1 MCIGVED
8 KGVEDEGMG
17 VGVKAKGEGEGGG
30 TGSRKLSEGAR
41 EQLAVTYL
49 KKYCKSIEVE
59 DVEDEG

>member
-17 VGVKAKGEGEGGG
+17 VGSRPKVRGRG
-30 TGSRKLSEGAR
+30 TGRQELSEGAR